1 MYIYKGEEI
10 ANMHFSKQ
18 AVFSLLLAFVSKT
31 AITDVVN
38 PGFDV

>member
-1 MYIYKGEEI
+1 MYVCKGEEM

-18 AVFSLLLAFVSKT
+18 AVFSLPLAFVSKT
-31 AITDVVN
+31 AIADVIN